1 VVQAIQQ
8 INSIDVFYGLGNFV
22 FDQTWDL
29 AHQQGVML
37 LLHFSGTD
45 YTGYDLIPTHVDGDG
60 TVHIAG
66 PDEAAEVLQR
76 IEAASEYFR

>member
-1 VVQAIQQ
+1 
-8 INSIDVFYGLGNFV
+8 
-22 FDQTWDL
+22 
-29 AHQQGVML
+29 ML
-37 LLHFSGTD
+37 RLHFAGTD

-76 IEAASEYFR
+76 IEAASDRLR